1 MIKDLASD
9 FFLWLVN
16 LRKEM
21 PLMVLDLREEPER
34 EHEARDKWYV
44 TCACYGVMTLT
55 SITTND
61 VSIYSI
67 IYSWVGY

>member
-1 MIKDLASD
+1 
-9 FFLWLVN
+9 
-16 LRKEM
+16 M
-21 PLMVLDLREEPER
+21 PLMVLDLREDPEWKR
-34 EHEARDKWYV
+34 EARDKWYV
-44 TCACYGVMTLT
+44 TYACYAVMTLK